1 MKEEN
6 KKRKENKMSQEVI
19 NDTLKKIELL
29 SHVVSSLSGDNIQV
43 TIHDVRFFGS
53 REKLISQLARL
64 KSTFNALG
72 V

>member
-1 MKEEN
+1 MKEEG
-6 KKRKENKMSQEVI
+6 EKMLSQDVI

-43 TIHDVRFFGS
+43 TIHDVHFFGS
-53 REKLISQLARL
+53 REKLTSQLARL